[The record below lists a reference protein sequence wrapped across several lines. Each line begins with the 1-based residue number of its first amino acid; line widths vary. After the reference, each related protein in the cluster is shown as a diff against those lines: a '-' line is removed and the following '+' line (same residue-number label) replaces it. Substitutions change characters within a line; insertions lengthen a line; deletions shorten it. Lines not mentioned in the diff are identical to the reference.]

1 MVTQAVGKTIPV
13 VQVEPTK
20 TTKGRIV
27 EITTSGLLILMTLG
41 LAVQPARAGELVV
54 LSAAAMK
61 TAVSS
66 LPAEFEAA
74 TGDHVT
80 FLFGTAGFIRDKAV
94 AGEAFDVVIVPPAP
108 LADLVKRGLVV
119 DGSMRKLGLV
129 KLGAAVRTGTP
140 HPDISTE
147 ASFKAAIL
155 AAASIGM
162 ADPATGA
169 TSGIYLAK
177 LLEQMGV
184 METVRPRLKFYPEG
198 QTAMEAAA
206 RGEVAFGL
214 GQVSEILPVAGTDL
228 VGTIPEALQLRTIYA
243 AGLAKD
249 ARNPDAAGRLLRYLA
264 GPQAEVAY
272 KAQGFETGLA
282 P

>member
-1 MVTQAVGKTIPV
+1 VTF
-13 VQVEPTK
+13 
-20 TTKGRIV
+20 
-27 EITTSGLLILMTLG
+27 TTSGLLMLMTIG

-61 TAVSS
+61 TAVSQV
-66 LPAEFEAA
+66 PAGFEAA
-74 TGDHVT
+74 TGEHVT
-80 FLFGTAGFIRDKAV
+80 FVFGTAGFICDKAV
-94 AGEAFDVVIVPPAP
+94 AGEVFDVVIVPPAP
-108 LADLVKRGLVV
+108 LADLIKRGLVV
-119 DGSMRKLGLV
+119 DGSMRQLGLV
-129 KLGAAVRTGTP
+129 KLGAAVRSGTP
-140 HPDISTE
+140 HPDIATE

-155 AAASIGM
+155 AAPSIGM

-184 METVRPRLKFYPEG
+184 MEAVRPRLKFYPEG
-198 QTAMEAAA
+198 QVAMEAAA

-228 VGTIPEALQLRTIYA
+228 VGTIPEALQLRTIYT
-243 AGLAKD
+243 AGLAKG
-249 ARNPDAAGRLLRYLA
+249 ARNPDPARRLLDYLA
-264 GPQAEVAY
+264 GPEAEAAY
-272 KAQGFETGLA
+272 KSQGFETSLA